1 MNWRVILV
9 VARKDIVDAVKNLYI
24 LFGLVLPIGLSL
36 LLRLIF
42 TGPDDLGT
50 LTVAVYDP
58 TGSRLV
64 TELRALPQVHL
75 LEVDSAQQ
83 LTAEVE
89 RNAVGGLALPVNLD
103 AAVDAGEQPEITV
116 YLNRRRGGGGMAA
129 FQRLVEQQVWAMR
142 EQTIPARIVWADVAA
157 PAGLQAESAFRLDL
171 YLMTMFLV
179 MALAMTGAF
188 VVPLLLVEEKEKHT
202 LEFLLVSPAGPA
214 EVVAGK
220 ALTGLVYS
228 LLIAGILVTL
238 NQGWVGDWSVALLA
252 VLLGALFMVA
262 VGLLMG
268 SAFRTTMQVNTWSS
282 IVMLVL
288 MVPSWLTVLQMP
300 TALEAAVR
308 LIPTHYL
315 VEVLKLALAGEAS
328 LVRVW
333 DDLALL
339 LGSVVFA
346 FAAVVWVLRREDR

>member
-1 MNWRVILV
+1 MNWRVILI
-9 VARKDIVDAVKNLYI
+9 VARKDIIDAVKNLYI
-24 LFGLVLPIGLSL
+24 LFGLVLPIGMSL
-36 LLRLIF
+36 LLRLMF
-42 TGPDDLGT
+42 AGPDDPGT
-50 LTVAVYDP
+50 LTVVVYDP

-89 RNAVGGLALPVNLD
+89 KNAVGGLALPVNLD
-103 AAVDAGEQPEITV
+103 AAVDAGEQAEITV
-116 YLNRRRGGGGMAA
+116 YLNHRRGGGGIAA
-129 FQRLVEQQVWAMR
+129 FQRLVEQQVWAMTG
-142 EQTIPARIVWADVAA
+142 QAMPAHIVWADVTA
-157 PAGLQAESAFRLDL
+157 PPGLQAESAFRMDL
-171 YLMTMFLV
+171 FLLTMFLV

-202 LEFLLVSPAGPA
+202 LEFLLISPAGPA

-228 LLIAGILVTL
+228 LLIAGILIAL
-238 NQGWVGDWSVALLA
+238 NQGWVGDWPVTLLA
-252 VLLGALFMVA
+252 LLLGALFMVA

-268 SAFRTTMQVNTWSS
+268 SVCRTTMHVNTWSS

-288 MVPSWLTVLQMP
+288 MAPSWLIALQMP
-300 TALEAAVR
+300 TALETALR

-315 VEVLKLALAGEAS
+315 VKVLKLALTGDAS
-328 LVRVW
+328 LVQVW
-333 DDLALL
+333 GDLALL
-339 LGSVVFA
+339 LGSVVLA
-346 FAAVVWVLRREDR
+346 FAAVVWALRREDR

>member
-9 VARKDIVDAVKNLYI
+9 IARKDIVDAVKNLYI
-24 LFGLVLPIGLSL
+24 LFCLVLPIGVSL

-42 TGPDDLGT
+42 AGPDDLGT

-58 TGSRLV
+58 TGSHLV

-75 LEVDSAQQ
+75 LEVDTAQQ

-116 YLNRRRGGGGMAA
+116 YLNRQRGGGGMAA
-129 FQRLVEQQVWAMR
+129 FQRLVEQQVWAMTGR
-142 EQTIPARIVWADVAA
+142 AMPVHIVWADVAA
-157 PAGLQAESAFRLDL
+157 PAGLQTEGTLRLDL
-171 YLMTMFLV
+171 YLITLFLV
-179 MALAMTGAF
+179 VVLAMTGAF

-228 LLIAGILVTL
+228 LLIAGILITL
-238 NQGWVGDWSVALLA
+238 NQGWVGDWPVALLA
-252 VLLGALFMVA
+252 VLLGALFTVA

-268 SAFRTTMQVNTWSS
+268 SIFRTTMQVNTWSS

-288 MVPSWLTVLQMP
+288 MVPSWLTVLRIP
-300 TALEAAVR
+300 TALEAALR

-315 VEVLKLALAGEAS
+315 VEVLKLALAGESS

-339 LGSVVFA
+339 LASVVFA

>member
-24 LFGLVLPIGLSL
+24 LFSLVLPIGLSL

-64 TELRALPQVHL
+64 TKLRALPQVHL

-83 LTAEVE
+83 LIEEVE
-89 RNAVGGLALPVNLD
+89 QNAVGGFALPVNLD

-116 YLNRRRGGGGMAA
+116 YLNRRRGGITA
-129 FQRLVEQQVWAMR
+129 FQRLVEQQVWAMTG
-142 EQTIPARIVWADVAA
+142 QAMPVHIVWADVTA
-157 PAGLQAESAFRLDL
+157 PSGLQAESAFRLDL
-171 YLMTMFLV
+171 YLMTLFLI

-202 LEFLLVSPAGPA
+202 LDFLLVSPAGPA

-228 LLIAGILVTL
+228 LLIAGILITL
-238 NQGWVGDWSVALLA
+238 NQGWVGDWPVTLLA

-268 SAFRTTMQVNTWSS
+268 SIFQTTMRVNTWSS
-282 IVMLVL
+282 IVMMVL
-288 MVPSWLTVLQMP
+288 MVPSWFTVIQMP
-300 TALEAAVR
+300 TALEAALR
-308 LIPTHYL
+308 LIPTHHL
-315 VEVLKLALAGEAS
+315 VEVLELALAGEAS
-328 LVRVW
+328 MARVW
-333 DDLALL
+333 GDLALL

-346 FAAVVWVLRREDR
+346 FVAVVWVLRREDR